1 MYLYNINASQQIC
14 GQVPSCLQIRRSR
27 SIRSCQCPPPPRCPE
42 HEEGGQDDGEDE
54 DGEDIGEY
62 DDGGDYEDD
71 DGGDYE
77 NDGEEDGCCFEDYK
91 CEFCEGR

>member
-42 HEEGGQDDGEDE
+42 HEEDGQDDGEDN
-54 DGEDIGEY
+54 GEDIGEY

-71 DGGDYE
+71 DGDDGED
-77 NDGEEDGCCFEDYK
+77 DGEEDGCCFEDYK
-91 CEFCEGR
+91 CEFCDGR